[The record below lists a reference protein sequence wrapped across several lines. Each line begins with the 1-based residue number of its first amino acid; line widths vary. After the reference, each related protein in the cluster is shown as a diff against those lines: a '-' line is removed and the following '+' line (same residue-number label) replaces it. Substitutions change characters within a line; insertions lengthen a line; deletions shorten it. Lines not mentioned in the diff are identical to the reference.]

1 MLADELG
8 SVLNTKEV
16 AEYLGVDE
24 KTVRRYAP
32 MLGGIRIGKNWK
44 FFERRVIDAVL
55 RQEQKE
61 MDSPGNEEGQEKAG
75 NIPDDERSQAI
86 RGKVS
91 ETTDEALEQ
100 TVRDDLRRMD
110 DRIPKI
116 L

>member
-1 MLADELG
+1 MLADKLG

-16 AEYLGVDE
+16 AKYLGVDE

-61 MDSPGNEEGQEKAG
+61 MDSPSNETGQEKSGRKHHA
-75 NIPDDERSQAI
+75 RLQ
-86 RGKVS
+86 
-91 ETTDEALEQ
+91 
-100 TVRDDLRRMD
+100 
-110 DRIPKI
+110 
-116 L
+116 